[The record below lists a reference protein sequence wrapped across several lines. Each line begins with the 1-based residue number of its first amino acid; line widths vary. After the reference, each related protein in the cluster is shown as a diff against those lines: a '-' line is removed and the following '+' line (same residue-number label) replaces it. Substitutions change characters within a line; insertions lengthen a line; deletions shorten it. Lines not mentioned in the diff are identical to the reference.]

1 MDYQALYRKYRPQRF
16 DKVIGQEHV
25 TVTLAREI
33 AEGRVAHAYLFT
45 GPRGT
50 GKTTTARLLAM
61 ALNCPDRSPDSE
73 PCGDCPSCSGVAAS
87 ASMDV
92 MELDAASHNKVEDI
106 RDLRAGVST
115 VASVGGARRVFILDE
130 AHMLTKSASNAL
142 LKTLEEPPDHVHFVL
157 ATTEPYRLLDT
168 VRSRSQR
175 FDFHLV
181 PADTLVRHLRWIAE
195 AEGFEATDGAL
206 LAVARRAAGSV
217 RDSLSLLEQVAARD
231 GTVTEERVQAALGV
245 AGPESLMKLV
255 DAVAEEAPAAA
266 LELVARLS
274 ADGVDLRRFAGDA
287 LGFFRGVFL
296 THYSRDVKELTD
308 EPPDVIERWQEVA
321 RRLPGAVARRSI
333 DLLGDALVSLRE
345 GRDERMMLELAVLK
359 LCRPELD
366 VRPEALLQRIE
377 RLEKGRPAVPTRAP
391 PEDTRPAAPTRSPPA
406 AIPPAVAVSPA
417 DTTVGEAEDPA
428 DAPQDPPV
436 PIPAPDQP
444 FTDADLDR
452 VWPHLKKA
460 LIESVDN
467 PMRAFLHA
475 VDAGGVEGSVLVL
488 SVRHEFHYQRLSSDD
503 KLLALLARVA
513 GDLLGRAVTV
523 DLRQR
528 NLAVSDGVRG
538 QGGDPDPP
546 PPRRDSTPEFDRDST
561 PKPEP
566 KAPTPPKPVDEHP
579 AEPPPEV
586 DPAAAMHQATLLVE
600 SELNVREVQPDS

>member
-16 DKVIGQEHV
+16 DQVIGQDHV

-61 ALNCPDRSPDSE
+61 ALNCPDRSPESE
-73 PCGDCPSCSGVAAS
+73 PCGACPSCSGVAS
-87 ASMDV
+87 SVSMDV

-106 RDLRAGVST
+106 RDLKAGVST

-130 AHMLTKSASNAL
+130 AHMLTKSAANAL

-181 PADTLVRHLRWIAE
+181 PTDTLTSHLRGIAE

-231 GTVTEERVQAALGV
+231 GTVTEEGVQAALGV

-255 DAVAEEAPAAA
+255 DAVVDEAPAAA
-266 LELVARLS
+266 LKLVAQLS
-274 ADGVDLRRFAGDA
+274 AGGVDLRRFAGDA

-296 THYSRDVKELTD
+296 AYYSSDLKDLTD
-308 EPPDVIERWQEVA
+308 EPPDVIERWREVA
-321 RRLPGAVARRSI
+321 GRIPPASVTRSI
-333 DLLGDALVSLRE
+333 DLLGEALVKLRE

-359 LCRPELD
+359 LSRPELD
-366 VRPEALLQRIE
+366 DSPEALLRRIE
-377 RLEKGRPAVPTRAP
+377 RLEKGRPAAPARATTAATPRAVPVADGAEPPAPAP
-391 PEDTRPAAPTRSPPA
+391 PEPSASVPPSVPASAPPS
-406 AIPPAVAVSPA
+406 
-417 DTTVGEAEDPA
+417 
-428 DAPQDPPV
+428 
-436 PIPAPDQP
+436 DQP
-444 FTDADLDR
+444 LTDGDLDR
-452 VWPHLKKA
+452 VWPQLKNTV
-460 LIESVDN
+460 IEEVGSRTGAYFRDVV
-467 PMRAFLHA
+467 P
-475 VDAGGVEGSVLVL
+475 GGVEGSTLVL
-488 SVRHEFHYQRLSSDD
+488 SVPYEFHHRALSSDNE
-503 KLLALLARVA
+503 LAALLARVA
-513 GDLLGRAVTV
+513 GDLLARPVTIKLRLDVAESEGGSGRGRDPAPP
-523 DLRQR
+523 L
-528 NLAVSDGVRG
+528 
-538 QGGDPDPP
+538 PDPA
-546 PPRRDSTPEFDRDST
+546 
-561 PKPEP
+561 PEP
-566 KAPTPPKPVDEHP
+566 EPEVPTPPKPVDEHP

-586 DPAAAMHQATLLVE
+586 DPVAAMQQAVLLVE
-600 SELNVREVQPDS
+600 SELNAREVQPDS

>member
-16 DKVIGQEHV
+16 DQVIGQDHV

-61 ALNCPDRSPDSE
+61 ALNCPDRSSDSE
-73 PCGDCPSCSGVAAS
+73 PCGACPSCSGVAS
-87 ASMDV
+87 SVSMDV

-106 RDLRAGVST
+106 RDLKAGVST

-130 AHMLTKSASNAL
+130 AHMLTKSAANAL

-181 PADTLVRHLRWIAE
+181 PTDTLTSHLRRIAE

-231 GTVTEERVQAALGV
+231 GTVTEEGVQAALGV

-274 ADGVDLRRFAGDA
+274 AGGVDLRRFAGDA

-296 THYSRDVKELTD
+296 AHYSSNLKDLTD
-308 EPPDVIERWQEVA
+308 EPPDVIERWREVA
-321 RRLPGAVARRSI
+321 GRIPPASVTRSI
-333 DLLGDALVSLRE
+333 DLLGEALVKLRE
-345 GRDERMMLELAVLK
+345 GRDERMMLELAVLR
-359 LCRPELD
+359 LSRPELD
-366 VRPEALLQRIE
+366 DRPEALLRRIE
-377 RLEKGRPAVPTRAP
+377 RLEKGRPAAPARATTAATTRAVP
-391 PEDTRPAAPTRSPPA
+391 VADGAEPPAAPARATPRAVPASAPPSDR
-406 AIPPAVAVSPA
+406 PL
-417 DTTVGEAEDPA
+417 TYG
-428 DAPQDPPV
+428 
-436 PIPAPDQP
+436 
-444 FTDADLDR
+444 DLDR
-452 VWPHLKKA
+452 VWPQLKNTV
-460 LIESVDN
+460 IEEVGSRTGAYFRDVV
-467 PMRAFLHA
+467 P
-475 VDAGGVEGSVLVL
+475 GGVEGSTLVL
-488 SVRHEFHYQRLSSDD
+488 SVPYEFHHRALSSDNE
-503 KLLALLARVA
+503 LAALLARVA
-513 GDLLGRAVTV
+513 GDLLARPVTIKLRLDVADSEGGSGRGRDPAPP
-523 DLRQR
+523 L
-528 NLAVSDGVRG
+528 
-538 QGGDPDPP
+538 PDPA
-546 PPRRDSTPEFDRDST
+546 
-561 PKPEP
+561 PEP
-566 KAPTPPKPVDEHP
+566 DPEPPAP
-579 AEPPPEV
+579 AEPTSAAREPAPPDV

>member
-16 DKVIGQEHV
+16 DQVIGQDHV

-61 ALNCPDRSPDSE
+61 ALNCPDRSSDSE
-73 PCGDCPSCSGVAAS
+73 PCGACPSCSGVAS
-87 ASMDV
+87 SVSMDV

-106 RDLRAGVST
+106 RDLKAGVST

-130 AHMLTKSASNAL
+130 AHMLTKSAANAL

-181 PADTLVRHLRWIAE
+181 PTDTLTSHLRRIAE

-231 GTVTEERVQAALGV
+231 GTVTEEGVQAALGV

-255 DAVAEEAPAAA
+255 DAVADEAPAAA
-266 LELVARLS
+266 LELVAHLS
-274 ADGVDLRRFAGDA
+274 AGGVDLRRFAGDA

-296 THYSRDVKELTD
+296 AHYSSNLKDLTD
-308 EPPDVIERWQEVA
+308 EPPDVIERWREVA
-321 RRLPGAVARRSI
+321 GRIPPASVTRSI
-333 DLLGDALVSLRE
+333 DLLGEALVKLRE
-345 GRDERMMLELAVLK
+345 GRDERMMLELAVLR
-359 LCRPELD
+359 LSRPELD
-366 VRPEALLQRIE
+366 DRPEALLRRIE
-377 RLEKGRPAVPTRAP
+377 RLEKGRPAAPARATTRAVP
-391 PEDTRPAAPTRSPPA
+391 VADGAEPPAAPARATPRAVPASAPPSDR
-406 AIPPAVAVSPA
+406 PL
-417 DTTVGEAEDPA
+417 TYG
-428 DAPQDPPV
+428 
-436 PIPAPDQP
+436 
-444 FTDADLDR
+444 DLDR
-452 VWPHLKKA
+452 VWPQLKNTV
-460 LIESVDN
+460 IEEVGSRTGAYFRDVV
-467 PMRAFLHA
+467 P
-475 VDAGGVEGSVLVL
+475 GGVEGSTLVL
-488 SVRHEFHYQRLSSDD
+488 SVPYEFHHRALSSDNE
-503 KLLALLARVA
+503 LAALLARVA
-513 GDLLGRAVTV
+513 GDLLARPVTIKLRLDVADSEGGSGRGRDPAPP
-523 DLRQR
+523 L
-528 NLAVSDGVRG
+528 
-538 QGGDPDPP
+538 PDPA
-546 PPRRDSTPEFDRDST
+546 
-561 PKPEP
+561 PEP
-566 KAPTPPKPVDEHP
+566 DPEPPAP
-579 AEPPPEV
+579 AEPTSTAREPAPPDV

>member
-61 ALNCPDRSPDSE
+61 ALNCPDRGPDSE

-296 THYSRDVKELTD
+296 AHYSSNLKDLTD
-308 EPPDVIERWQEVA
+308 EPPDVIERWREVA
-321 RRLPGAVARRSI
+321 GRIPPASVTRSI
-333 DLLGDALVSLRE
+333 DLLGEALVKLRE
-345 GRDERMMLELAVLK
+345 GRDERMMLELAVLR
-359 LCRPELD
+359 LSRPELD
-366 VRPEALLQRIE
+366 DRPEALLRRIE
-377 RLEKGRPAVPTRAP
+377 RLEKGRPAAPTRATTAAT
-391 PEDTRPAAPTRSPPA
+391 TRAVPVADQAEPPAAPTRATPRAVPVADGAEPPA
-406 AIPPAVAVSPA
+406 APTRATPRAVPASAPPSDRPL
-417 DTTVGEAEDPA
+417 TYG
-428 DAPQDPPV
+428 
-436 PIPAPDQP
+436 
-444 FTDADLDR
+444 DLDR
-452 VWPHLKKA
+452 VWPQLKNTV
-460 LIESVDN
+460 IEEVGSRTGAYFRDVV
-467 PMRAFLHA
+467 P
-475 VDAGGVEGSVLVL
+475 GGVEGSTLVL
-488 SVRHEFHYQRLSSDD
+488 SVPYEFHHRALSSDNE
-503 KLLALLARVA
+503 LAALLARVA
-513 GDLLGRAVTV
+513 GDLLARPVTIKLRLDVAESEGGSGRGRDPAPP
-523 DLRQR
+523 L
-528 NLAVSDGVRG
+528 
-538 QGGDPDPP
+538 PDPA
-546 PPRRDSTPEFDRDST
+546 
-561 PKPEP
+561 PEP
-566 KAPTPPKPVDEHP
+566 DPEPPAP
-579 AEPPPEV
+579 AEPTSAAREPAPPEV

>member
-1 MDYQALYRKYRPQRF
+1 MEYQALYRKYRPQRF
-16 DKVIGQEHV
+16 DQVIGQEHV

-33 AEGRVAHAYLFT
+33 AGGRVAHAYLFA

-73 PCGDCPSCSGVAAS
+73 PCGACPSCSGVAS
-87 ASMDV
+87 SVSMDV

-106 RDLRAGVST
+106 RDLKAGVST

-181 PADTLVRHLRWIAE
+181 PTDTLTSHLRRIAE

-217 RDSLSLLEQVAARD
+217 RDALSLLEQVAARD
-231 GTVTEERVQAALGV
+231 RTVTEEGVQVALGV

-255 DAVAEEAPAAA
+255 DAVADETPAAA
-266 LELVARLS
+266 LELVAHLS

-296 THYSRDVKELTD
+296 TQWSSDVKELTD

-321 RRLPGAVARRSI
+321 SRIPSASVTRSM
-333 DLLGDALVSLRE
+333 DLLGDALVKLRE

-359 LCRPELD
+359 LSRPELD
-366 VRPEALLQRIE
+366 DSPEAMLRRIE
-377 RLEKGRPAVPTRAP
+377 RLEKGRPAAPTGAP
-391 PEDTRPAAPTRSPPA
+391 PVVTPPAVPAAISPAAPA
-406 AIPPAVAVSPA
+406 AGPV
-417 DTTVGEAEDPA
+417 E
-428 DAPQDPPV
+428 PPV
-436 PIPAPDQP
+436 PTPREPPAPAPASDQP
-444 FTDADLDR
+444 LTDADLDR
-452 VWPHLKKA
+452 IWPQLSNA
-460 LIESVDN
+460 VMEGTSGRIG
-467 PMRAFLHA
+467 AFFRD
-475 VDAGGVEGSVLVL
+475 VVPGGVEGSTLVL
-488 SVRHEFHYQRLSSDD
+488 SVPEGYELHYKFLSSDAD
-503 KLLALLARVA
+503 LAALLPRVA
-513 GDLLGRAVTV
+513 GELLGRPVKI
-523 DLRQR
+523 DLRLQG
-528 NLAVSDGVRG
+528 ATAPGGSQG
-538 QGGDPDPP
+538 QGAGPEPSAPPDP
-546 PPRRDSTPEFDRDST
+546 TPE
-561 PKPEP
+561 PEP
-566 KAPTPPKPVDEHP
+566 APPAPSEPVDENAARP
-579 AEPPPEV
+579 APPEV

-600 SELNVREVQPDS
+600 SELNAREVQPD

>member
-1 MDYQALYRKYRPQRF
+1 MEYQALYRKYRPQRF
-16 DKVIGQEHV
+16 DQVIGQEHV

-33 AEGRVAHAYLFT
+33 AAGRVAHAYLFA

-73 PCGDCPSCSGVAAS
+73 PCGACPSCSGVAS
-87 ASMDV
+87 SVSMDV

-106 RDLRAGVST
+106 RDLKAGVST

-181 PADTLVRHLRWIAE
+181 PTDTLTCHLRRIAE

-217 RDSLSLLEQVAARD
+217 RDALSLLEQVAARD
-231 GTVTEERVQAALGV
+231 RTVTEEGVQVALGV

-255 DAVAEEAPAAA
+255 DAVADETPAAA
-266 LELVARLS
+266 LELVAHLS

-296 THYSRDVKELTD
+296 TQWSSDVKELTD

-321 RRLPGAVARRSI
+321 SRIPSASVTRSM
-333 DLLGDALVSLRE
+333 DLLGEALVKLRE

-359 LCRPELD
+359 LSRPELD
-366 VRPEALLQRIE
+366 DSPEAMLRRIE
-377 RLEKGRPAVPTRAP
+377 RLEKGRPA
-391 PEDTRPAAPTRSPPA
+391 APTGAPPA
-406 AIPPAVAVSPA
+406 AIPPAVPA
-417 DTTVGEAEDPA
+417 AGPVV
-428 DAPQDPPV
+428 PPV
-436 PIPAPDQP
+436 PTPREPPAPAPASDQP
-444 FTDADLDR
+444 LTDADLDR
-452 VWPHLKKA
+452 IWPQLSNA
-460 LIESVDN
+460 VMEGTSGRVS
-467 PMRAFLHA
+467 AFFRE
-475 VDAGGVEGSVLVL
+475 VVPGGVEGSTLVL
-488 SVRHEFHYQRLSSDD
+488 SVPAGYELHYKSLSSDAD
-503 KLLALLARVA
+503 LAVLLPRVA
-513 GDLLGRAVTV
+513 GELLGRPVKI
-523 DLRQR
+523 DLRLQG
-528 NLAVSDGVRG
+528 AIAPGGSQG
-538 QGGDPDPP
+538 QGAGPEPSAPPDPM
-546 PPRRDSTPEFDRDST
+546 
-561 PKPEP
+561 PEP
-566 KAPTPPKPVDEHP
+566 EPEPPAPSEPVAKRAAGP
-579 AEPPPEV
+579 APPEV
-586 DPAAAMHQATLLVE
+586 DAAAAMHQATLLVE
-600 SELNVREVQPDS
+600 SELNAQEVQPD

>member
-73 PCGDCPSCSGVAAS
+73 PCGACPSCSGVAS
-87 ASMDV
+87 SVSMDV

-181 PADTLVRHLRWIAE
+181 PADTLVRHLRGIAE

-231 GTVTEERVQAALGV
+231 GTVTEEGVQAALGV

-255 DAVAEEAPAAA
+255 DAVADEAPAAA
-266 LELVARLS
+266 LELVAHLS
-274 ADGVDLRRFAGDA
+274 AGGVDLRRFAGDA

-296 THYSRDVKELTD
+296 AHYSSNLKDLTD
-308 EPPDVIERWQEVA
+308 EPPDVIERWREVA
-321 RRLPGAVARRSI
+321 GRIPPASVTRSI
-333 DLLGDALVSLRE
+333 DLLGEALVKLRE
-345 GRDERMMLELAVLK
+345 GRDERMMLELAVLR
-359 LCRPELD
+359 LSRPELD
-366 VRPEALLQRIE
+366 DRPEALLRRIE
-377 RLEKGRPAVPTRAP
+377 RLEKGRPAAPTRATTAAT
-391 PEDTRPAAPTRSPPA
+391 TRAVPVADQAGPPAAPTRATTRAVPVADGAGPPA
-406 AIPPAVAVSPA
+406 APARATPRAVPASAPPSDRPL
-417 DTTVGEAEDPA
+417 TYG
-428 DAPQDPPV
+428 
-436 PIPAPDQP
+436 
-444 FTDADLDR
+444 DLDR
-452 VWPHLKKA
+452 VWPQLKNTV
-460 LIESVDN
+460 IEEVGSRTGAYFRDVV
-467 PMRAFLHA
+467 P
-475 VDAGGVEGSVLVL
+475 GGVEGSTLVL
-488 SVRHEFHYQRLSSDD
+488 SVPYEFHHRALSSDNE
-503 KLLALLARVA
+503 LAALLARVA
-513 GDLLGRAVTV
+513 GDLLARPVTIKLRLDVAESEGGSGRGRDPAPP
-523 DLRQR
+523 L
-528 NLAVSDGVRG
+528 
-538 QGGDPDPP
+538 PDPA
-546 PPRRDSTPEFDRDST
+546 
-561 PKPEP
+561 PEP
-566 KAPTPPKPVDEHP
+566 DPEPPAP
-579 AEPPPEV
+579 AEPTSAAREPAPPEV

>member
-16 DKVIGQEHV
+16 DQVIGQDHV

-61 ALNCPDRSPDSE
+61 ALNCPDRSPESE
-73 PCGDCPSCSGVAAS
+73 PCGACPSCSGVAS
-87 ASMDV
+87 SVSMDV

-106 RDLRAGVST
+106 RDLKAGVST

-130 AHMLTKSASNAL
+130 AHMLTKSAANAL

-181 PADTLVRHLRWIAE
+181 PTDTLTSHLRMIAE

-231 GTVTEERVQAALGV
+231 GTVTEEGVQAALGV

-255 DAVAEEAPAAA
+255 DAVVDEAPAAA
-266 LELVARLS
+266 LELVAHLS
-274 ADGVDLRRFAGDA
+274 AGGVDLRRFAGDA

-296 THYSRDVKELTD
+296 AYYSSDLKDLTD
-308 EPPDVIERWQEVA
+308 EPPDVIERWREVA
-321 RRLPGAVARRSI
+321 GRIPPASVTRSI
-333 DLLGDALVSLRE
+333 DLLGEALVKLRE

-359 LCRPELD
+359 LSRPELD
-366 VRPEALLQRIE
+366 DSPEALLRRIE
-377 RLEKGRPAVPTRAP
+377 RLEKGRPAAPARATTAATPRAVPVADGAEPPAPAP
-391 PEDTRPAAPTRSPPA
+391 PEPSASVPPSVPASAPPS
-406 AIPPAVAVSPA
+406 
-417 DTTVGEAEDPA
+417 
-428 DAPQDPPV
+428 
-436 PIPAPDQP
+436 DQP
-444 FTDADLDR
+444 LTDGDLDR
-452 VWPHLKKA
+452 VWPQLKNTV
-460 LIESVDN
+460 IEEVGSRTGAYFRDVV
-467 PMRAFLHA
+467 P
-475 VDAGGVEGSVLVL
+475 GGVEGSTLVL
-488 SVRHEFHYQRLSSDD
+488 SVPYEFHHRALSSDNE
-503 KLLALLARVA
+503 LAALLARVA
-513 GDLLGRAVTV
+513 GDLLARPVTIKLRLDVAESEGGSGRGRDPAPP
-523 DLRQR
+523 L
-528 NLAVSDGVRG
+528 
-538 QGGDPDPP
+538 PDPA
-546 PPRRDSTPEFDRDST
+546 
-561 PKPEP
+561 PEP
-566 KAPTPPKPVDEHP
+566 EPEVPTPPKPVDEHA

-586 DPAAAMHQATLLVE
+586 DPVAAMQQAVLLVE
-600 SELNVREVQPDS
+600 SELNAREVQPDS

>member
-16 DKVIGQEHV
+16 DQVIGQDHV

-61 ALNCPDRSPDSE
+61 ALNCPDRSPESE
-73 PCGDCPSCSGVAAS
+73 PCGACPSCSGVAS
-87 ASMDV
+87 SVSMDV

-106 RDLRAGVST
+106 RDLKAGVST

-130 AHMLTKSASNAL
+130 AHMLTKSAANAL

-181 PADTLVRHLRWIAE
+181 PTDTLTSHLRGIAE

-231 GTVTEERVQAALGV
+231 GTVTEEGVQAALGV

-255 DAVAEEAPAAA
+255 DAVVDEAPAAA
-266 LELVARLS
+266 LELVAQLS
-274 ADGVDLRRFAGDA
+274 AGGVDLRRFAGDA

-296 THYSRDVKELTD
+296 AYYSSDLKDLTD
-308 EPPDVIERWQEVA
+308 EPPDVIERWREVA
-321 RRLPGAVARRSI
+321 GRIPPASVTRSI
-333 DLLGDALVSLRE
+333 DLLGEALVKLRE

-359 LCRPELD
+359 LSRPELD
-366 VRPEALLQRIE
+366 DSPEALLRRIE
-377 RLEKGRPAVPTRAP
+377 RLEKGRPAAPARATTATTPRAVPVADGAEPPAPAP
-391 PEDTRPAAPTRSPPA
+391 PEPSASVPPSVPASAPPS
-406 AIPPAVAVSPA
+406 
-417 DTTVGEAEDPA
+417 
-428 DAPQDPPV
+428 
-436 PIPAPDQP
+436 DQP
-444 FTDADLDR
+444 LTDGDLDR
-452 VWPHLKKA
+452 VWPQLKNTV
-460 LIESVDN
+460 IEEVGSRTGAYFRDVV
-467 PMRAFLHA
+467 P
-475 VDAGGVEGSVLVL
+475 GGVEGSTLVL
-488 SVRHEFHYQRLSSDD
+488 SVPYEFHHRALSSDNE
-503 KLLALLARVA
+503 LAALLARVA
-513 GDLLGRAVTV
+513 GDLLARPVTIKLRLDVAEFEGGSGRGRDPAPP
-523 DLRQR
+523 L
-528 NLAVSDGVRG
+528 
-538 QGGDPDPP
+538 PDPA
-546 PPRRDSTPEFDRDST
+546 
-561 PKPEP
+561 PEP
-566 KAPTPPKPVDEHP
+566 EPEVPTPPKPVDEHA

-586 DPAAAMHQATLLVE
+586 DPVAAMQQAVLLVE
-600 SELNVREVQPDS
+600 SELNAREVQPDS